1 MNAQLSQA
9 MHPQTPSKH
18 RVNHVSMRI
27 KIQHNSHAIGTTQ
40 VRCRA
45 NTSSCFIA
53 RVAPGAVRG
62 LRSCVIGRCEYNRRH
77 GAAQAPSLASKHD
90 AKGLTLKGVASL
102 QETELVHGACITA
115 LPTRY
120 CGTSL
125 LSGSV
130 CVCAAAVPDAYAKIL
145 ADHAGAI
152 RVECVPA

>member
-1 MNAQLSQA
+1 M
-9 MHPQTPSKH
+9 
-18 RVNHVSMRI
+18 
-27 KIQHNSHAIGTTQ
+27 
-40 VRCRA
+40 
-45 NTSSCFIA
+45 
-53 RVAPGAVRG
+53 
-62 LRSCVIGRCEYNRRH
+62 
-77 GAAQAPSLASKHD
+77 SLADVSTTDDMGLLKPLLWRQSTML
-90 AKGLTLKGVASL
+90 KGLILKGGASL

-125 LSGSV
+125 LSGSE